1 MSALAAGLRS
11 PAPLQTG
18 GPLLTM
24 QWLVGL
30 VGLALLAAG
39 LGVGIGLV
47 HRWYA
52 NDRVPEGLAVLVGL
66 SGVALYVNSTTALS
80 QFIDNEAAAL
90 TLAAALRNVA
100 VFAVGGVTA
109 AAGGRVGD
117 RLGAGAFALTSRRTD
132 ADVARIVRAVGRVIT
147 VELPAEID
155 DMTGFDPVPESTKA
169 ELAGETLVFPR
180 RLTADELRRRLIDRF
195 KTDHGVGHVDIDMT
209 EDGTVEYLALGSRES
224 GLGPTLTPGTA
235 AVAVRADPANA
246 ARAGDVVQVFD
257 PGTDDPER
265 VTTAEVRG
273 TAGDTVTLAVDETDR
288 AIRVWDDALADAD
301 ALDTATRYRL
311 VTLPTTP
318 RPDREFAALL
328 RAAEET
334 LGVATVAEGSP
345 LVGMPLGSL
354 AVAVAAVRGAGGV
367 EALPPRDR
375 QIAAG
380 ELLYA
385 IARPSTLRRLEAAAR
400 GDADADPPVSA
411 ADDD

>member
-273 TAGDTVTLAVDETDR
+273 TAGDTVTLAVDETD
-288 AIRVWDDALADAD
+288 AD
-301 ALDTATRYRL
+301 ALDTVTRYRL

>member
-1 MSALAAGLRS
+1 VSVAVVPGL
-11 PAPLQTG
+11 PATVPIQTG
-18 GPLLTM
+18 DQLLSM
-24 QWLVGL
+24 RWLVRLVGL
-30 VGLALLAAG
+30 TLLAAG
-39 LGVGIGLV
+39 LGAGIGLV

-66 SGVALYVNSTTALS
+66 SGVALSLTSTTALS

-90 TLAAALRNVA
+90 TLLAAVRNVTTFA
-100 VFAVGGVTA
+100 IAGVAAAVGGRT
-109 AAGGRVGD
+109 GD
-117 RLGAGAFALTSRRTD
+117 RLGAGAFALTGRRTD

-147 VELPAEID
+147 VELPEEID
-155 DMTGFDPVPESTKA
+155 DMTGFDPVPEATKA
-169 ELAGETLVFPR
+169 ELAGELLVFPR
-180 RLTADELRRRLIDRF
+180 RLTAEELRRRLIDRL
-195 KTDHGVGHVDIDMT
+195 KTDHGVGHVDLDMT

-246 ARAGDVVQVFD
+246 ARAGDVVQVFE
-257 PGTDDPER
+257 PGADGPER

-273 TAGDTVTLAVDETDR
+273 TAGDTVTLAVDE
-288 AIRVWDDALADAD
+288 ADAD

-318 RPDREFAALL
+318 RPDREFASLL

-354 AVAVAAVRGAGGV
+354 AVAVAAVRGESGV
-367 EALPPRDR
+367 EAIPPRDR
-375 QIAAG
+375 PIAAG

-385 IARPSTLRRLEAAAR
+385 IARPATLRRLEAAAR
-400 GDADADPPVSA
+400 GDADAAPPLADS
-411 ADDD
+411 DDD